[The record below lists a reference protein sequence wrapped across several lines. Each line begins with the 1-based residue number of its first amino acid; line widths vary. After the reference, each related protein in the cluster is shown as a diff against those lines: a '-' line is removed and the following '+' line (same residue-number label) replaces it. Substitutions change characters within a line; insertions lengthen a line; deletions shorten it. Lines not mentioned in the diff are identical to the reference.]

1 MLFPKK
7 VKHRK
12 WQTDR
17 KSPEKLQR
25 PDTRGTTVAFGEY
38 GLQATSPARVKSN
51 QIEAARRV
59 ISRTLGKTG
68 RMWIRIFP
76 DKPVTKKAAEV
87 PMGKGKG
94 DPDHFIFEVAPGRI
108 LFEVEGVPADVA
120 KEAMRKATAKLPLK
134 GRFVTREETV
144 NLNR

>member
-12 WQTDR
+12 WQVGR
-17 KSPEKLQR
+17 KHPDKFT
-25 PDTRGTTVAFGEY
+25 PDTRGITVAFGTY
-38 GLQATSPARVKSN
+38 GLKAAGQARVKSN

-68 RMWIRIFP
+68 KIWIRIFP
-76 DKPVTKKAAEV
+76 DKPVTKKPAEV
-87 PMGKGKG
+87 GMGKGKG
-94 DPDHFIFEVAPGRI
+94 DPDHFIFEVFPGRV
-108 LFEVEGVPADVA
+108 LFEIDGVSEAVA

-134 GRFVTREETV
+134 AKFVTREET
-144 NLNR
+144 RA

>member
-12 WQTDR
+12 WQVGR
-17 KSPEKLQR
+17 KHPDKLNT
-25 PDTRGTTVAFGEY
+25 PDTRGVTVSFGAY
-38 GLQATSPARVKSN
+38 GLKAQSQSRVKSN

-68 RMWIRIFP
+68 KVWIRIFP
-76 DKPVTKKAAEV
+76 DKPITQKAAEV

-94 DPDHFIFEVAPGRI
+94 DPDHFVFEVRPGRI
-108 LFEVEGVPADVA
+108 LFEIDGVSEEVA
-120 KEAMRKATAKLPLK
+120 KEALRKATAKLPLK
-134 GRFVTREETV
+134 AKFVTREETRV
-144 NLNR
+144 